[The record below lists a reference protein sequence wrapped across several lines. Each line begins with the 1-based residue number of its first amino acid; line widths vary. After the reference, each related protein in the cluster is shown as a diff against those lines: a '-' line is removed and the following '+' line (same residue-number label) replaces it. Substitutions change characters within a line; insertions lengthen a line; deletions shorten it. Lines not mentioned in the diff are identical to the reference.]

1 MNVFSAVALGTRRS
15 PLLPNS
21 PRMIPDMP
29 KFLYHFSFYE
39 IVIKYLLLLPHPFSE
54 LYDA

>member
-21 PRMIPDMP
+21 PRVTPDLP
-29 KFLYHFSFYE
+29 KFLHHFSSHE
-39 IVIKYLLLLPHPFSE
+39 IAIQDLLLPLHPFPE